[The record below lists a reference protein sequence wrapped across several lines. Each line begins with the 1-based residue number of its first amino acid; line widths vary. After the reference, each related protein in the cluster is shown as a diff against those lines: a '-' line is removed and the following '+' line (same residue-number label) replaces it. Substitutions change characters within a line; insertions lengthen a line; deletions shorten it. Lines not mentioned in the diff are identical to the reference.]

1 MIIEYT
7 SWYCSCHW
15 NKRTS
20 RINSMTRIIEIFLLF
35 EMMFLL
41 KNLKNRILYLP
52 TISWENEVQL
62 WWWVQWHQWLNI
74 ALLTINFATTRSFW
88 IIFQVVSVDLNSF
101 WKTKQCDIRIRRCC
115 VCVIDANTSCI
126 WKLFFYRQSSLVMN
140 ISKVF
145 FFEFCQFFFSPMK

>member
-1 MIIEYT
+1 MIIDYT

-35 EMMFLL
+35 EMMFDW
-41 KNLKNRILYLP
+41 KILKNRILYLP

-62 WWWVQWHQWLNI
+62 WWWAQWHQWRCI

-88 IIFQVVSVDLNSF
+88 IIFQFVSIVFNFFLKKTAGLHQDLVVLCMCHWCKHQLYLKIVLLP
-101 WKTKQCDIRIRRCC
+101 TI
-115 VCVIDANTSCI
+115 
-126 WKLFFYRQSSLVMN
+126 KLSNECF
-140 ISKVF
+140 
-145 FFEFCQFFFSPMK
+145 